1 MKFRKSKRF
10 QKSFDGLPANTQD
23 KARKAFG
30 LFKRQP
36 YPPFHP
42 SLVIKKVRGK
52 EGIFEGRVDKF
63 YRFTFEVFQQ
73 DGETVYYFRNIG
85 PHDITSTAP

>member
-10 QKSFDGLPANTQD
+10 QKSFDNLPTHIQD
-23 KARKAFG
+23 KTRKAFG

-42 SLVIKKVRGK
+42 SLVIKKIRGK
-52 EGIFEGRVDKF
+52 EGIFEGRVDAF
-63 YRFTFEVFQQ
+63 YRFTFEIIEQE
-73 DGETVYYFRNIG
+73 GETIYYFRNIG
-85 PHDITSTAP
+85 AHDITSTAP